1 MYFQIKLNLGYYMY
15 GSLTFKIWEAM
26 YTTTTDSLY
35 KTTEVGITLAVCS
48 LFLEEHNLSIRVH
61 WFQMGKATH
70 IPRKE
75 I

>member
-1 MYFQIKLNLGYYMY
+1 MVPSHSIY
-15 GSLTFKIWEAM
+15 GKQCAQK
-26 YTTTTDSLY
+26 TTDSLY
-35 KTTEVGITLAVCS
+35 KTTEAGITLAVCS